1 MKGKVATANCLRGGE
16 IVYFCESGKWSSH
29 LKDALIAFDDGAQL
43 LSSASIGEKEQLVI
57 SLYLIDVEDT
67 KDGLR
72 VLSQR
77 ERIRATGPTV

>member
-1 MKGKVATANCLRGGE
+1 MKGKIATANYLRGGE
-16 IVYFCESGKWSSH
+16 IVYFTDSGEWSSN
-29 LKDALIAFDDGAQL
+29 LNDALIAFDDGAEL
-43 LSSASIGEKEQLVI
+43 LSSASMGEREQLVI

-67 KDGLR
+67 KDGLT

>member
-1 MKGKVATANCLRGGE
+1 MLASATLGE
-16 IVYFCESGKWSSH
+16 EEQVIV
-29 LKDALIAFDDGAQL
+29 
-43 LSSASIGEKEQLVI
+43 

-67 KDGLR
+67 KDGLK

>member
-1 MKGKVATANCLRGGE
+1 MRGKVATANYLRSGE
-16 IVYFCESGKWSSH
+16 IVYFTESHKWSLD
-29 LKDALIAFDDGAQL
+29 LKDALVAYDDGAQL
-43 LSSASIGEKEQLVI
+43 LSSASLGEEEQVVV

-67 KDGLR
+67 KAGLK

>member
-1 MKGKVATANCLRGGE
+1 VKGKIATANYLRGGE
-16 IVYFCESGKWSSH
+16 IVYFTDSGEWSSN
-29 LKDALIAFDDGAQL
+29 LNDALIAFDDGAEL
-43 LSSASIGEKEQLVI
+43 LSSASMGEREQLVI

-67 KDGLR
+67 KDGLT

>member
-1 MKGKVATANCLRGGE
+1 MMGKVATANYLRGGE
-16 IVYFCESGKWSSH
+16 IVYFTESHQWSLD
-29 LKDALIAFDDGAQL
+29 LKDALVAYDDGAQL
-43 LSSASIGEKEQLVI
+43 LTSAALEENEQVVI

-67 KDGLR
+67 KDGLK

>member
-1 MKGKVATANCLRGGE
+1 MNGKVATANYLRGGE
-16 IVYFCESGKWSSH
+16 IVYFCESGKWSLH
-29 LKDALIAFDDGAQL
+29 LDDALIVFDDGAQL
-43 LSSASIGEKEQLVI
+43 LSSASIGEKEQLVV